1 MKTHT
6 APLTLLTIAGITLIT
21 LSGAYSQAVAP
32 AQSPA
37 DQAQSTANP
46 PAGHHLKAP
55 KAGQAHKK
63 HEAVLQNLTD
73 AEKAQLKAAKRKIH
87 NNPQLGAANQAVKD
101 AQTKEAREAAKKAKK
116 QLKHDLLLKADPSL
130 QPILD
135 KITPGKPSA

>member
-6 APLTLLTIAGITLIT
+6 NTLTLLTIAGILLMTLP
-21 LSGAYSQAVAP
+21 GAFSQAAAP
-32 AQSPA
+32 TQSP
-37 DQAQSTANP
+37 TNP
-46 PAGHHLKAP
+46 PAGNDRKDH
-55 KAGQAHKK
+55 KAGKDHKK
-63 HEAVLQNLTD
+63 HDAMLQNLTD

-87 NNPQLGAANQAVKD
+87 NDPQLAAANQAVKD

-135 KITPGKPSA
+135 KITPGKPSV